1 MQAKELGKPTDPLT
15 GHRQSCGC
23 QPDSDI
29 ASSLLEQHH
38 DGALPDHAGQIVL
51 QGTQNAR
58 KTLPKMNV
66 PTAALTGHRT
76 ISPFPPTRQRLI
88 LTQAPKTDAPS
99 SGPPELAYASRA
111 KFCWERRKLGFHAR
125 FHLACCELQR
135 QPQTATRH
143 NATGSEFNG
152 QAMIQNTAGLFC
164 KQNGRG
170 LICPRVTLLRQKS
183 VATHTSSD
191 TASEKISKLP
201 KLTHERLTKA
211 LLRRPLPSYAARL
224 VVYEPK
230 EQLSH

>member
-38 DGALPDHAGQIVL
+38 DSALPDHAGQNVL

-88 LTQAPKTDAPS
+88 LTQAPPKQTP
-99 SGPPELAYASRA
+99 LRQAYQSLHTHRGLNSAGKGGNSV
-111 KFCWERRKLGFHAR
+111 
-125 FHLACCELQR
+125 FHLACCELRCQL
-135 QPQTATRH
+135 QTATRH